1 MATTQE
7 NILIV
12 DDEETIR
19 WVLNRKLSKVG
30 YQCDEASNSEQALDK
45 LKTNRSELVVLD
57 IEMPGKPGNELLPEI
72 QTMYPETAVVMA
84 SGVTNT
90 RIIAQCI
97 KDGAEDYIRKP
108 FTLED
113 VLLSV
118 DRALEKRKLELQI
131 QEYQRKLGLKAESQ
145 SIETRK
151 LFLGAIES
159 LIYILESND
168 KYTAGHSRVV
178 TELTM
183 SIGKQMDMSPAE
195 LEDLYWGALL
205 HDVGKIAVDPRIL
218 NKPEELTP
226 EEYRHIMTHAIV
238 GTKLVKPFVNDN
250 VVEIIS
256 HHHDHYDGSRPTQ
269 LAAGE
274 DIPLSAR
281 VVAIADAYNAMISDR
296 PYRPALSEIEAMEE
310 VRRCSGTQFDPV
322 LASIL
327 LSLSRT
333 GQIPQRK

>member
-1 MATTQE
+1 MATAQE

-45 LKTNRSELVVLD
+45 LKTKPSELVVLD
-57 IEMPGKPGNELLPEI
+57 IEMPGKPGTELLPEI

-84 SGVTNT
+84 SGITDT

-131 QEYQRKLGLKAESQ
+131 HEYQRKLGQKAEKQ
-145 SIETRK
+145 SIETRR

-159 LIYILESND
+159 LVYILESND
-168 KYTAGHSRVV
+168 KYTAGHSQVV

-183 SIGKQMDMSPAE
+183 SIGKQLHMSPAE

-218 NKPEELTP
+218 NKPAELTP

-250 VVEIIS
+250 VVGIIS
-256 HHHDHYDGSRPTQ
+256 HHHDHYDGSRPAQ
-269 LAAGE
+269 LVAGE
-274 DIPLSAR
+274 DIPQGAR
-281 VVAIADAYNAMISDR
+281 VIAIADAYNAMISDR
-296 PYRPALSEIEAMEE
+296 PYRPAMSKIEALKE
-310 VRRCSGTQFDPV
+310 VKRCRGTQFDPV
-322 LASIL
+322 IAGIL
-327 LSLSRT
+327 LNLSGT
-333 GQIPQRK
+333 GQIPQRR

>member
-45 LKTNRSELVVLD
+45 LKTKPSELVVLD
-57 IEMPGKPGNELLPEI
+57 IEMPGKPGTELLPEI

-84 SGVTNT
+84 SGVTDT

-118 DRALEKRKLELQI
+118 DRALEKRKLGLQI

-159 LIYILESND
+159 LVYILESND

-238 GTKLVKPFVNDN
+238 GTKLVKPFVNDK

-256 HHHDHYDGSRPTQ
+256 HHHDHYDGSGPTQ

-296 PYRPALSEIEAMEE
+296 PYRPAMSEIEAIEE

-322 LASIL
+322 IASIL